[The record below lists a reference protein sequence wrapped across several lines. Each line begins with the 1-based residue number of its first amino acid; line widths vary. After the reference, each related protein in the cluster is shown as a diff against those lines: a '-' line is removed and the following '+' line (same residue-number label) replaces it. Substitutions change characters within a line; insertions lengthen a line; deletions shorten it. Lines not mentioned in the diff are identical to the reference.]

1 MKQILDSLDISK
13 YPVID
18 PSRQAKNFVYYLEA
32 PKDMPQMRDNS
43 TDELD
48 LSSLLDFFKNEKEE
62 TEKEIAN
69 HSDLPDIF
77 KNPDE
82 ILEKMVEEIYFVS
95 KKMGL
100 SDNEMADN
108 FLENFKEL
116 EMFSPS
122 GFANKQEA
130 EEFKKKIIDII
141 KKVVS
146 KNKNINR
153 EPNED
158 IFENIE
164 KQIEKN
170 KKIIDNIKDDFDQ
183 EHDYDDY
190 LINKKKGE
198 DKKEIN

>member
-1 MKQILDSLDISK
+1 
-13 YPVID
+13 
-18 PSRQAKNFVYYLEA
+18 
-32 PKDMPQMRDNS
+32 
-43 TDELD
+43 
-48 LSSLLDFFKNEKEE
+48 
-62 TEKEIAN
+62 
-69 HSDLPDIF
+69 
-77 KNPDE
+77 
-82 ILEKMVEEIYFVS
+82 
-95 KKMGL
+95 MGL

-116 EMFSPS
+116 EMFSPG
-122 GFANKQEA
+122 GFASKQEA

-170 KKIIDNIKDDFDQ
+170 KKIIDNVTNDINQ
-183 EHDYDDY
+183 EDDYDNY
-190 LINKKKGE
+190 LINKKKGD

>member
-1 MKQILDSLDISK
+1 MKQILDNLDISK

-18 PSRQAKNFVYYLEA
+18 PSRQAKNFVYYSEV
-32 PKDMPQMRDNS
+32 PKDMPQMGNNS

-62 TEKEIAN
+62 NEKEIAN

-116 EMFSPS
+116 EMFSPG

-146 KNKNINR
+146 KNKNISR

-170 KKIIDNIKDDFDQ
+170 KKIIDNVTNDINQEDDSDN
-183 EHDYDDY
+183 Y
-190 LINKKKGE
+190 LINKKKGD

>member
-1 MKQILDSLDISK
+1 
-13 YPVID
+13 
-18 PSRQAKNFVYYLEA
+18 
-32 PKDMPQMRDNS
+32 
-43 TDELD
+43 
-48 LSSLLDFFKNEKEE
+48 
-62 TEKEIAN
+62 
-69 HSDLPDIF
+69 
-77 KNPDE
+77 
-82 ILEKMVEEIYFVS
+82 
-95 KKMGL
+95 
-100 SDNEMADN
+100 
-108 FLENFKEL
+108 
-116 EMFSPS
+116 MFSPS

-190 LINKKKGE
+190 LINKKKGD